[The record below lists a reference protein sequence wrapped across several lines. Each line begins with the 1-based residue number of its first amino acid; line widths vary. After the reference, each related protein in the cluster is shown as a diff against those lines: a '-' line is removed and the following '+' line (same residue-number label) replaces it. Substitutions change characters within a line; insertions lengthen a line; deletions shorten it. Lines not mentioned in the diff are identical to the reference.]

1 MRAYSMEGTPT
12 FILIDR
18 QGRLRRQTLGHV
30 SDLRLGAEIMA
41 LMMEAPPAE
50 AGAIGPA
57 VDP

>member
-1 MRAYSMEGTPT
+1 MEGTPT
-12 FILIDR
+12 LILIDR

-30 SDLRLGAEIMA
+30 PDLRLGAEIMA
-41 LMMEAPPAE
+41 LMMEAPSGE